1 MTCIFD
7 KARSNNKS
15 YSAISAMDI
24 AEQYAECMNQ
34 CIQDAATAEKRLE
47 AANAQIEQLKQR
59 LAVAYKACRK
69 LLADHKELFC
79 LVKMVVFH
87 ELPESDSE
95 ERQFAAQN

>member
-1 MTCIFD
+1 
-7 KARSNNKS
+7 
-15 YSAISAMDI
+15 MDI

-59 LAVAYKACRK
+59 LAAAYKACRK

-87 ELPESDSE
+87 DSTIVS
-95 ERQFAAQN
+95 QSAKDQGVTDWPIL